1 MFPGQGTK
9 FPQATKQ
16 LNLYTTTTETR
27 AAIRES
33 MSHDERSSMPQLT
46 QRSPIKKNL
55 TELYTQDLCISL
67 NVNITINVCFLN
79 NFFKKEKLLFFLEE
93 RSLFFEEK
101 SLLPGLELLGGPQ
114 NPRDGYQAVPVW
126 AGPLPL
132 YFSRKQCLPTRN
144 LAGL

>member
-1 MFPGQGTK
+1 MHPSPHFFVIVVVVRTLEICSPVVTNPPCNAGDTGLFPGQGTK

-46 QRSPIKKNL
+46 QRSPIKKKNL

-79 NFFKKEKLLFFLEE
+79 NFFKKEIYPYQDEE
-93 RSLFFEEK
+93 PFV
-101 SLLPGLELLGGPQ
+101 GG
-114 NPRDGYQAVPVW
+114 ALV
-126 AGPLPL
+126 
-132 YFSRKQCLPTRN
+132 
-144 LAGL
+144 